1 MTPTEILI
9 AAREKIEHGWTQK
22 TYARSEGGDSVAYNS
37 QDAVCWCSIG
47 AICAV
52 DSSLSS
58 AVDRATKILAETIE
72 INPSRLTE
80 WNDAPDRTQDDA
92 PDRTQDE
99 VLIAFGWAIE
109 ASMEDRAERSRVSKG
124 ES

>member
-9 AAREKIEHGWTQK
+9 AAREKIEQGWTQK
-22 TYARSEGGDSVAYNS
+22 TYARSEDGDSVAYNS
-37 QDAVCWCSIG
+37 PDAICWCAVG

-72 INPSRLTE
+72 ISRSSLTE
-80 WNDAPDRTQDDA
+80 WNDA

-109 ASMEDRAERSRVSKG
+109 ASMERGAGRRLVTRGDA
-124 ES
+124 

>member
-22 TYARSEGGDSVAYNS
+22 TYARSVDGDGVVYNS
-37 QDAVCWCSIG
+37 PEAVCWCSIG
-47 AICAV
+47 AICAIENR
-52 DSSLSS
+52 SS
-58 AVDRATKILAETIE
+58 AADWAINILAEVVETS
-72 INPSRLTE
+72 PSRLTE
-80 WNDAPDRTQDDA
+80 WNDA

-109 ASMEDRAERSRVSKG
+109 ASMEGRRARG
-124 ES
+124 GDA